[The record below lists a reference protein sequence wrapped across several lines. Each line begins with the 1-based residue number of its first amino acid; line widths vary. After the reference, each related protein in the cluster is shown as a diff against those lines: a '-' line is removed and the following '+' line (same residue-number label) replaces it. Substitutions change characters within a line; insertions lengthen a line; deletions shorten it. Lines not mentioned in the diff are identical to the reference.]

1 MNEFLPLEHNMYGA
15 ENSTLRKTDQNYL
28 EIFEMWYWKWMEK
41 VIWTDGAKNEEV
53 LHIVKDERNWARTIK
68 WRKANWIFHILCR
81 NYLLKYVVEGRREE
95 TEGGGRSC
103 KQLRDN
109 FKKL

>member
-41 VIWTDGAKNEEV
+41 VI
-53 LHIVKDERNWARTIK
+53 
-68 WRKANWIFHILCR
+68 
-81 NYLLKYVVEGRREE
+81 
-95 TEGGGRSC
+95 
-103 KQLRDN
+103 
-109 FKKL
+109 